1 MQEPLVSV
9 IIPAY
14 NHEKYI
20 QETVESIVNQT
31 YQHIELLVIDDGSKD
46 LTYKMLQL
54 LQKKHQNRFSR
65 FYIEHQE
72 NKGTCE
78 TINKLLS
85 LAEGKYVYLIAS
97 DDKARPECI
106 EMEAAFLE
114 NNPEYALCV
123 GNNEFIDA
131 NSQKCYVADSSMTPK
146 SNFEEGNFRSFASY
160 IEYYHQFS
168 FKSDI
173 FGTYK
178 KIFKG
183 NHVPNGYLIRKSI
196 FEKIGMFTKEA
207 PLEDYW
213 LMLQISKYWKIKYIN
228 RILFSYRLHGANTS
242 CQREKM
248 LIMTGKTLEYE
259 IKLLLSLPDEELC
272 QDARDVKLNLIAQ
285 IKNKDTL

>member
-1 MQEPLVSV
+1 MQESLVSV
-9 IIPAY
+9 LIPAY

-31 YQHIELLVIDDGSKD
+31 YQNIELLIIDDGSKD

-54 LQKKHQNRFSR
+54 LQKKHQSRFSR

-78 TINKLLS
+78 TLNKLLT
-85 LAEGKYVYLIAS
+85 LAEGKYVYLMDS
-97 DDKARPECI
+97 DDKTRPECI
-106 EMEAAFLE
+106 ELEAAFLE

-131 NSQKCYVADSSMTPK
+131 NSQKCYVADSSMAPK
-146 SNFEEGNFRSFASY
+146 SNFEEGNFRNFVSY
-160 IEYYHQFS
+160 LEYYHQFS

-178 KIFKG
+178 KLFKG
-183 NHVPNGYLIRKSI
+183 NHVPNGYLIRKGI

-213 LMLQISKYWKIKYIN
+213 LMLQISKYWKMKYIN

-242 CQREKM
+242 YQREKM

-272 QDARDVKLNLIAQ
+272 EEAREVKWNLMAQ
-285 IKNKDTL
+285 IKNKEQL